1 MKARRFDDVLRSRGY
16 KVREQSKYQ
25 GQNVYVKEH
34 LFNKVICT
42 VTKDTHGK
50 AQEMTFLIVGQHER
64 LPRDINEFKEAEGDR
79 EYLAKEA
86 VKIHECFEQLKQLK
100 SPKHIYCFN

>member
-1 MKARRFDDVLRSRGY
+1 MKAKRFDEVLRARGY
-16 KVREQSKYQ
+16 RCVEQVRYQ
-25 GQNVYVKEH
+25 GTNVYIKTHLYNAVVCEVK
-34 LFNKVICT
+34 
-42 VTKDTHGK
+42 KDTHGK
-50 AQEMTFLIVGQHER
+50 AQEMNFTFIGGKKT
-64 LPRDINEFKEAEGDR
+64 PAKDIQTFKEVEGDR